1 MQLPRGTFRY
11 IKKDTKFGGILDELQ
26 LMKFSGICTIS
37 FGSAHGSLVFK
48 SGKRILAEFRNIT
61 GDAAWDEFQKI
72 AGEKVDASVSTMD
85 DTQIEL
91 SLEFNKSCRI
101 GKGGK
106 PEQSPLSPAKTDSTL
121 VKKSPPASPG
131 VALVTPIK
139 SLQKHHIQE
148 KPAVRPSVTFETLH
162 IPDPSKTQGNKFPSP
177 PPASNLSATTPHQTP
192 EFSQGTG
199 EKKKLDDEAQHP
211 ADIESKNFESDIDT
225 IETMDVDIITS
236 KIRGECKTLIKQLR
250 LEHLTERGKEI

>member
-11 IKKDTKFGGILDELQ
+11 IKKDTKLGGILEELQ

-37 FGSAHGSLVFK
+37 FGSANGSLVFK

-61 GDAAWDEFQKI
+61 GDVAWNEFQKI
-72 AGEKVDASVSTMD
+72 FGEKVDASISAMD

-101 GKGGK
+101 GKGK
-106 PEQSPLSPAKTDSTL
+106 PEQSPPFSLKMDHILP
-121 VKKSPPASPG
+121 VKKSPFASVG
-131 VALVTPIK
+131 ESVATPVK
-139 SLQKHHIQE
+139 NLQK
-148 KPAVRPSVTFETLH
+148 PH
-162 IPDPSKTQGNKFPSP
+162 IPDIPVAHPTITFESLRIPEPSPTQQQLQQNKSP
-177 PPASNLSATTPHQTP
+177 PPVPNIPPLTVHQKSP
-192 EFSQGTG
+192 EFSPDAG
-199 EKKKLDDEAQHP
+199 EKKR
-211 ADIESKNFESDIDT
+211 FENETEYSPDTDSRSFDSDIDT

-250 LEHLTERGKEI
+250 LDHLTER

>member
-11 IKKDTKFGGILDELQ
+11 IKKDTKLGGILDELQ

-48 SGKRILAEFRNIT
+48 SGKRILAEFRNIA

-72 AGEKVDASVSTMD
+72 SGEKVDASISTMD

-106 PEQSPLSPAKTDSTL
+106 SEQSPLSPAKTDSAL
-121 VKKSPPASPG
+121 VKKSPPVSPG
-131 VALVTPIK
+131 VALVTPVK
-139 SLQKHHIQE
+139 SLQKHRIQE
-148 KPAVRPSVTFETLH
+148 KPAVCPSITFETLH
-162 IPDPSKTQGNKFPSP
+162 IPDPSKTQGNKFPPP
-177 PPASNLSATTPHQTP
+177 PPAYNLSVTIPQQSP
-192 EFSQGTG
+192 EFSQETG
-199 EKKKLDDEAQHP
+199 EKKKLDDEAQHS

-250 LEHLTERGKEI
+250 LEHLTER

>member
-11 IKKDTKFGGILDELQ
+11 IKKDMKLEGILDDLQ
-26 LMKFSGICTIS
+26 LSKFSGICTIS
-37 FGSAHGSLVFK
+37 SGLTQGTIVFK
-48 SGKRILAEFRNIT
+48 SGKRILAEFQNIT

-85 DTQIEL
+85 ETQIDL

-106 PEQSPLSPAKTDSTL
+106 LEPSSLSSAKTDHAMI
-121 VKKSPPASPG
+121 KKSPPASPG
-131 VALVTPIK
+131 DAFAVLPK
-139 SLQKHHIQE
+139 SLQKPHIQE
-148 KPAVRPSVTFETLH
+148 KPAFRPSVTFESLH
-162 IPDPSKTQGNKFPSP
+162 IPDPSRTSGNTVPPIADHKPTVTISQQPPEQDPGGKKF
-177 PPASNLSATTPHQTP
+177 
-192 EFSQGTG
+192 E
-199 EKKKLDDEAQHP
+199 DEAQRL
-211 ADIESKNFESDIDT
+211 ADIESRSFESDIDA

-250 LEHLTERGKEI
+250 LEHLSENRKEME

>member
-11 IKKDTKFGGILDELQ
+11 IKKDTKLGGILDELQ

-37 FGSAHGSLVFK
+37 FGSAQGSVVFK
-48 SGKRILAEFRNIT
+48 SGKRILAEFRNIAS
-61 GDAAWDEFQKI
+61 DAAWDEFQKI
-72 AGEKVDASVSTMD
+72 AGEKVDASVSSMD

-91 SLEFNKSCRI
+91 SLEFNKPCRI

-106 PEQSPLSPAKTDSTL
+106 SEQSPHSPAKTDSAKIKRSPL
-121 VKKSPPASPG
+121 VLPG
-131 VALVTPIK
+131 AGVVTPVK

-148 KPAVRPSVTFETLH
+148 KPAVGPSITFETLH
-162 IPDPSKTQGNKFPSP
+162 IPDPSKTQGNKIPPP
-177 PPASNLSATTPHQTP
+177 PPACNLSATSPQQSP
-192 EFSQGTG
+192 EFSQETG
-199 EKKKLDDEAQHP
+199 EKKKLDDDAQHS
-211 ADIESKNFESDIDT
+211 ADIESKSFDSDIDT

-250 LEHLTERGKEI
+250 LEHLTER

>member
-11 IKKDTKFGGILDELQ
+11 IKKDMKLEGILEELQ
-26 LMKFSGICTIS
+26 LSKFSGICTIS
-37 FGSAHGSLVFK
+37 SGSAQGTLVFK
-48 SGKRILAEFRNIT
+48 SGKRILAEFRNVT

-72 AGEKVDASVSTMD
+72 AGENVDASVSTME

-106 PEQSPLSPAKTDSTL
+106 LEPSSLSSAKTGYAL
-121 VKKSPPASPG
+121 IKKSPPSSPKD
-131 VALVTPIK
+131 VFVTPPK
-139 SLQKHHIQE
+139 NLQKPYIRE
-148 KPAVRPSVTFETLH
+148 KPVSRPSVTFEPLH
-162 IPDPSKTQGNKFPSP
+162 TPDPSRAPGNTFHPPDDHKTAVIISQQSP
-177 PPASNLSATTPHQTP
+177 EQDY
-192 EFSQGTG
+192 G
-199 EKKKLDDEAQHP
+199 EKTRLEDEARYL
-211 ADIESKNFESDIDT
+211 ADIESRNFDSDIDA

-250 LEHLTERGKEI
+250 LEHLSEHRKDIE

>member
-11 IKKDTKFGGILDELQ
+11 IKKDTKLGEIIDELQ
-26 LMKFSGICTIS
+26 LMKFSGICTVS
-37 FGSAHGSLVFK
+37 FGSIYGSLVFK
-48 SGKRILAEFRNIT
+48 SGKRILAEFRNIV

-72 AGEKVDASVSTMD
+72 SGEKVDASVSTMD

-106 PEQSPLSPAKTDSTL
+106 LEQSPLSPAKTDSAL
-121 VKKSPPASPG
+121 IKKSSPG
-131 VALVTPIK
+131 SPGIALVTPIK
-139 SLQKHHIQE
+139 SPQKHPNQE
-148 KPAVRPSVTFETLH
+148 KSAVGPTVTFETL
-162 IPDPSKTQGNKFPSP
+162 PNPPKTQGNKFPSQP
-177 PPASNLSATTPHQTP
+177 AASNLSVTIPQQTP
-192 EFSQGTG
+192 EFSQEKG
-199 EKKKLDDEAQHP
+199 EKKKPDDEEQHSS
-211 ADIESKNFESDIDT
+211 DIESKSFENDIDT

-250 LEHLTERGKEI
+250 LEHLTER

>member
-11 IKKDTKFGGILDELQ
+11 IKKDTKLGVILDELQ

-48 SGKRILAEFRNIT
+48 SGKRILAEFRNIA
-61 GDAAWDEFQKI
+61 GDAAWHEFQKI

-106 PEQSPLSPAKTDSTL
+106 SEQSPLSPAKTDSAL
-121 VKKSPPASPG
+121 VKKSPPVSPG
-131 VALVTPIK
+131 VAMVTPIK
-139 SLQKHHIQE
+139 NLQKHHIQE
-148 KPAVRPSVTFETLH
+148 KPAVCPSITFETLH
-162 IPDPSKTQGNKFPSP
+162 IPDPSKTGNKFPPP
-177 PPASNLSATTPHQTP
+177 PPAYNLSVTIPQQSP
-192 EFSQGTG
+192 EFSQETG
-199 EKKKLDDEAQHP
+199 EKKKLDDEAQHS

-250 LEHLTERGKEI
+250 LEHLTER